1 MANVQH
7 RDPMKTKTGK
17 TRLGPLNLKQL
28 HDLLTKESK
37 AKNKGKIQNR
47 IRALE
52 KMGMALETVDIVQ
65 WSMLILILQCLL

>member
-17 TRLGPLNLKQL
+17 TRLGPLNLRQL
-28 HDLLTKESK
+28 TEMLVKESK
-37 AKNKGKIQNR
+37 AKNKSKIQNR

-52 KMGMALETVDIVQ
+52 KMGFKLPQEPVAEPVPEAV
-65 WSMLILILQCLL
+65 

>member
-1 MANVQH
+1 MADLQH
-7 RDPMKTKTGK
+7 ADSMKTKTGK

-28 HDLLTKESK
+28 TEMLAKESK

-52 KMGMALETVDIVQ
+52 KMGFKLPQEPVAEPAPETV
-65 WSMLILILQCLL
+65 

>member
-1 MANVQH
+1 MSTNKVLN

-28 HDLLTKESK
+28 HDLLAKESK
-37 AKNKGKIQNR
+37 VKNKGKIQNR

-52 KMGMALETVDIVQ
+52 KMGMTLETVDIVQ
-65 WSMLILILQCLL
+65 